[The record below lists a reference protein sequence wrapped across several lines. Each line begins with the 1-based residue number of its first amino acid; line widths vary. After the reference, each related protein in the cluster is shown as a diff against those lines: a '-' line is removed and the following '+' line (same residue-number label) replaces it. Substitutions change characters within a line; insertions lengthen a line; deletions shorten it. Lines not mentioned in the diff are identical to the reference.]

1 MTLNTGS
8 ADRIV
13 RFVLGA
19 SAIVVAIL
27 MLDALSANVL
37 GILIGAIGVVLVLTS
52 LIGFCPAYTLVGVNT
67 CKVKPPK
74 A

>member
-13 RFVLGA
+13 RFLLGA
-19 SAIVVAIL
+19 GAIVIAIL

-37 GILIGAIGVVLVLTS
+37 GIVVGAIGLVLVLTS
-52 LIGFCPAYTLVGVNT
+52 FCGYCPAYTLVGINT

-74 A
+74 D